1 MSEVFQREYKP
12 RSQFSILTVKIHT
25 YWPSSECDGSLF
37 VLCHSVRK
45 IHEEIRFRVVK
56 LTLIRYSLKRDFTD
70 LSKKAVVFV
79 PLVWVSTV
87 HPSVGIL

>member
-1 MSEVFQREYKP
+1 MFCV
-12 RSQFSILTVKIHT
+12 
-25 YWPSSECDGSLF
+25 
-37 VLCHSVRK
+37 SVRK